1 VQATDA
7 RREYCFADYFTLR
20 VLTTAFGLLATAI
33 LILTLRYDNVMRAVI
48 LLIALSKSIEC
59 LSDVIGGL
67 LQLHERLDQAA
78 VSLMIRGGLSILAF
92 GATFLWTHSLI
103 ACTAAMCF
111 AWLAVLIGYDLR
123 RAKET
128 LEPGEPFFH
137 LDWRA
142 ARKLTLLSLPLG
154 FVMMLLSLNANIP
167 RYFLEH
173 NSGTAELGIFASL
186 AYLLVAGGMIVNA
199 LGQSA
204 TVRLASMFAAYDLDG
219 FRRLLLK
226 LVAIGLAMMVVGL
239 SLAALFGR
247 TVLTLLYRPEYGEH
261 MGAFLILVVAAG
273 VGAVGSFLGTG
284 VTAARYFRVQVPLIA
299 ACALTTAVTAFTLI
313 PHYGIVGAALAS
325 LASTIVLV
333 IGCVLVLQMAFGRVR
348 KAQSVV

>member
-1 VQATDA
+1 
-7 RREYCFADYFTLR
+7 
-20 VLTTAFGLLATAI
+20 
-33 LILTLRYDNVMRAVI
+33 
-48 LLIALSKSIEC
+48 
-59 LSDVIGGL
+59 
-67 LQLHERLDQAA
+67 
-78 VSLMIRGGLSILAF
+78 
-92 GATFLWTHSLI
+92 
-103 ACTAAMCF
+103 
-111 AWLAVLIGYDLR
+111 
-123 RAKET
+123 
-128 LEPGEPFFH
+128 
-137 LDWRA
+137 
-142 ARKLTLLSLPLG
+142 
-154 FVMMLLSLNANIP
+154 MMLLSLNANIP

-204 TVRLASMFAAYDLDG
+204 TVRLSSMFAAYDLDG

-239 SLAALFGR
+239 PLAALFGR

-325 LASTIVLV
+325 LASNIVLV
-333 IGCVLVLQMAFGRVR
+333 IGCVLVLQMAIGRVR